1 MGVARVATALVLFA
15 VACLVAMA
23 TWPSVLSDTVSL
35 LSSERRLSQEEEA
48 SVSTRTAVQD
58 DAEVLMQHLTNMSA
72 PELHEELG
80 IYGLSAHGDRA
91 TLITRL
97 HQHILADAGLGGELQ
112 AESPSDSLANV
123 TGRRLHTRLHQHILA
138 DAGLGGEL
146 QAESPSDSLAN
157 VTGRRLQGGQVFCT
171 CKGNIASTLY
181 CVKAFFNLML
191 CYPQCP
197 AMCRRAGMGYQ
208 ACNNAHTLLWLKR
221 LRYQYQACSS
231 A

>member
-123 TGRRLHTRLHQHILA
+123 TGRRL
-138 DAGLGGEL
+138 
-146 QAESPSDSLAN
+146 
-157 VTGRRLQGGQVFCT
+157 QGGQVFCT

-197 AMCRRAGMGYQ
+197 ALCSRAGMGYQ

-221 LRYQYQACSS
+221 LRYHYQECA
-231 A
+231 